1 MKTIVSAV
9 VLIVLLG
16 VLGLGWQGI
25 SFVTIPAGSGKK
37 VVDFEVVPGESF
49 TKIAKRLEDAGVVKN
64 ALYLKVFSKLRG
76 VTQEIRVGEYEL
88 NDGMTPTEV
97 LKILAS
103 GKSKLKSFT
112 IPEGQNIYE
121 VARILANKG
130 YGTYEDNLKLFT
142 NKEFVQS
149 LLGQELPSL
158 EGYLFPE
165 TYNVTKYTTPRDIAK
180 IMVDRFNTV
189 WEELPYDDAKMSR
202 HELVTLASIV
212 EKETGAPEERPRI
225 ASVFHNRLRKGMRL
239 QSDPTIIYGIAAETG
254 KMIKNIRRRDIKAKT
269 PYNTYTVKALPV
281 GPISNPG
288 REALKAVL
296 APDGSPFL
304 FFVSRNDGTHVFSKT
319 LQEHNAAVKKFQ
331 LRRSARQGKSW
342 RDLQKRRTN

>member
-1 MKTIVSAV
+1 MKTLVSVIVLV
-9 VLIVLLG
+9 VLSAFLI
-16 VLGLGWQGI
+16 LGWQGI
-25 SFVTIPAGSGKK
+25 SFVTIPPGNGSK
-37 VVDFEVVPGESF
+37 VMDFEVTPGESF
-49 TKIAKRLEDAGVVKN
+49 TKIAKRLEQKGLVKN
-64 ALYLKVFSKLRG
+64 ATYLKVFSKLRG
-76 VTQEIRVGEYEL
+76 VTQEIRIGEYEL

-97 LKILAS
+97 LKILGS

-121 VARILANKG
+121 IAQILADKG
-130 YGTYEDNLKLFT
+130 YGTYEENLANFKD
-142 NKEFVQS
+142 KELIQS
-149 LLGQELPSL
+149 LLGKELPSL

-165 TYNVTKYTTPRDIAK
+165 TYNVTKYTTPREIAQ
-180 IMVDRFNTV
+180 IMVERFQAV
-189 WEELPYDDAKMSR
+189 WNELSWDGAKMSQ

-254 KMIKNIRRRDIKAKT
+254 KIIKNIRKKDIKGKT
-269 PYNTYTVKALPV
+269 PYNTYTIKALPV

-296 APDGSPFL
+296 NPDGSPYL
-304 FFVSRNDGTHVFSKT
+304 YFVSRNDGTHVFSKT
-319 LQEHNAAVKKFQ
+319 LQEHNAAVREFQ
-331 LRRSARQGKSW
+331 LRRSARKGKSW